1 MTMARMS
8 LYLVLSL
15 FAGAILVNT
24 IVQDPGYLLMAWGD
38 WQVETSVWLALSALL
53 LAYIVIGLLL
63 RVVRSTLRVPK
74 ALHRWLGLRSVRGAH
89 RRADKGFAAF
99 FEGRWDVAE
108 KALRKAGP
116 ADEQTL
122 LHPLY
127 AALAAA
133 RRGQTERAL
142 ALLDQAETDAAAP
155 LSLVVM
161 ARAECHLA
169 AMAPD
174 RAEQTLDQLS
184 SAERALPRAK
194 ALQAEFAYAQRDW
207 PRLIELLPDLRRGR
221 VVPEH
226 QAAAWEREAWL
237 AALSETGD
245 STSTALSLWKRAP
258 DSVKSEGQP
267 FWAALVT
274 RLQSEEDWEALQKAL
289 QERLEHYC
297 ESATLQTMSALPE
310 RQAIKMKK
318 SIKRWCEQDAEGR
331 CHAALARIAQLE
343 GDTEAAGSL
352 WEQAYGRC
360 PSAENTA
367 KWSEWLRDQGEEGQA
382 SALEAEL
389 LATLRQD
396 R

>member
-1 MTMARMS
+1 MARMS
-8 LYLVLSL
+8 LYLVVSL
-15 FAGAILVNT
+15 FVGAILVNT
-24 IVQDPGYLLMAWGD
+24 IVQDPGYLLMTWGD
-38 WQVETSVWLALSALL
+38 WQVETSVWLALSLLL
-53 LAYIVIGLLL
+53 LAYVVVWLLL

-74 ALHRWLGLRSVRGAH
+74 ALQRWLGLRSVRGAH

-99 FEGRWDVAE
+99 FEGRWDAAE
-108 KALRKAGP
+108 KALRRAGP

-127 AALAAA
+127 AALATA

-142 ALLDQAETDAAAP
+142 ALLDQAETGGAAP
-155 LSLVVM
+155 FSLVVM

-174 RAEQTLDQLS
+174 RAEQALDQLS
-184 SAERALPRAK
+184 SAERALPRAQ
-194 ALQAEFAYAQRDW
+194 ALQAELAYLQRDW
-207 PRLIELLPDLRRGR
+207 QQLIELLPDLRRGR

-226 QAAAWEREAWL
+226 RVAVWEREAWL
-237 AALSETGD
+237 AVLSETAD
-245 STSTALSLWKRAP
+245 LKSTALSLWKRAP
-258 DSVKSEGQP
+258 DSLKSEGQP
-267 FWAALVT
+267 FWGALVT
-274 RLQSEEDWEALQKAL
+274 RLQSEEDWETLQKAL
-289 QERLEHYC
+289 QERLERYC
-297 ESATLQTMSALPE
+297 EPTTLLAMSALPE

-331 CHAALARIAQLE
+331 CHAALAHIAQLE

-352 WEQAYGRC
+352 WEQAYSCC
-360 PSAENTA
+360 PSVENTA
-367 KWSEWLRDQGEEGQA
+367 KWSEWLRDQGQEAQA

-389 LATLRQD
+389 LVKLRHD

>member
-1 MTMARMS
+1 MARMS
-8 LYLVLSL
+8 LYLVVSL
-15 FAGAILVNT
+15 FVGAILVNT
-24 IVQDPGYLLMAWGD
+24 IVQDPGYLLMTWGD
-38 WQVETSVWLALSALL
+38 WQVETSVWLALSVLL
-53 LAYIVIGLLL
+53 LAYVVVWLLL

-74 ALHRWLGLRSVRGAH
+74 ALQRWLGLRSVRGAH

-99 FEGRWDVAE
+99 FEGRWDAAE
-108 KALRKAGP
+108 KALRRAGP

-127 AALAAA
+127 AALATA

-142 ALLDQAETDAAAP
+142 ALLDQAETGGAAP
-155 LSLVVM
+155 FSLVVM

-174 RAEQTLDQLS
+174 RAEQALDQLS
-184 SAERALPRAK
+184 SAERALPRAQ
-194 ALQAEFAYAQRDW
+194 ALQAELAYLQRDW
-207 PRLIELLPDLRRGR
+207 QQLIELLPDLRRGR

-226 QAAAWEREAWL
+226 RVAVWEREAWL
-237 AALSETGD
+237 AVLSETAD
-245 STSTALSLWKRAP
+245 LKSTALSLWKRAP
-258 DSVKSEGQP
+258 DSLKSEGQP
-267 FWAALVT
+267 FWGALVT
-274 RLQSEEDWEALQKAL
+274 RLQSEEDWETLQKAL
-289 QERLEHYC
+289 QERLERYC
-297 ESATLQTMSALPE
+297 EPTTLQAMSALPE

-331 CHAALARIAQLE
+331 CHAALAHIAQLE

-352 WEQAYGRC
+352 WEQAYSCC
-360 PSAENTA
+360 PSVENTA
-367 KWSEWLRDQGEEGQA
+367 KWSEWLRDQGQEAQA

-389 LATLRQD
+389 LVTLRHD